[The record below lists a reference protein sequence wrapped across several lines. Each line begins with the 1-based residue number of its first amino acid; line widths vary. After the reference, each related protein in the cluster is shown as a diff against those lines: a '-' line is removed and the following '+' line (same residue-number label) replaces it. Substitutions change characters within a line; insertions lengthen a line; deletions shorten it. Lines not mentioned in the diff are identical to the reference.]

1 MARKSSKPNIYNPL
15 PVSFWIIVHL
25 HNAQM
30 SCYLQRNI
38 SLCQTSIG
46 IVRCHASKI
55 LDPAENLKSQTTAG
69 NSMILTSTLR
79 NDMVGIMTKFNFHR
93 TLAGTVS
100 WNSQYCKDKYYCTGA
115 YLAPTD
121 IRREIYRQ
129 SESLLSW
136 ITNQNEALEMLHTIV
151 TLWGHILYAQDLYS

>member
-1 MARKSSKPNIYNPL
+1 M
-15 PVSFWIIVHL
+15 
-25 HNAQM
+25 M
-30 SCYLQRNI
+30 
-38 SLCQTSIG
+38 
-46 IVRCHASKI
+46 
-55 LDPAENLKSQTTAG
+55 
-69 NSMILTSTLR
+69 LTSTLR
-79 NDMVGIMTKFNFHR
+79 NLLVKIMTKFNFHR

-151 TLWGHILYAQDLYS
+151 TLWGAYSICSGSLFLLLRCRTFCSNLKMFSKSRNFKSQMHFRRTNGLYPLIQRKPETYP

>member
-1 MARKSSKPNIYNPL
+1 MDNCTPTQCSDEL
-15 PVSFWIIVHL
+15 PVQFD
-25 HNAQM
+25 
-30 SCYLQRNI
+30 LQRNI
-38 SLCQTSIG
+38 SLCQTTTE
-46 IVRCHASKI
+46 IVGCHASKI
-55 LDPAENLKSQTTAG
+55 LDPAENLMAGVLESLDKSQTTAG
-69 NSMILTSTLR
+69 NSMMLTSTLR
-79 NDMVGIMTKFNFHR
+79 NLIVEIMTKFNFHM

-151 TLWGHILYAQDLYS
+151 TL

>member
-69 NSMILTSTLR
+69 NSIILTSTLR

-100 WNSQYCKDKYYCTGA
+100 WNSQYYCIIVLEHTCPPQISGENYTGSQKA
-115 YLAPTD
+115 
-121 IRREIYRQ
+121 
-129 SESLLSW
+129 SS
-136 ITNQNEALEMLHTIV
+136 V
-151 TLWGHILYAQDLYS
+151 G